1 MQFRI
6 NSAEEILRSRGI
18 QKGGRVQKFI
28 DNAVLQHV
36 DKYVPMRSGDLK
48 NLAKLTTVIGSGL
61 IRYEVP
67 YAKSNYYGNKGLG
80 NEGVAARNGS
90 RGLRGRL
97 WFERMKTACRDIIL
111 EGAARMAG
119 GRRR

>member
-6 NSAEEILRSRGI
+6 NSAEEILRSRDI

-28 DNAVLQHV
+28 DSEVLRHV
-36 DKYVPMRSGDLK
+36 DKYVPMRSGFLK
-48 NLAKLTTVIGSGL
+48 NCAKLASVIGSGI
-61 IRYEVP
+61 IRYTAP
-67 YAKSNYYGNKGLG
+67 YAKSNYYSNRGFGTQGTAQN
-80 NEGVAARNGS
+80 
-90 RGLRGRL
+90 GLRGRL
-97 WFERMKTACRDIIL
+97 WFERMKAVFRDIIL

>member
-28 DNAVLQHV
+28 DSEVLRHV
-36 DKYVPMRSGDLK
+36 DKYVPFRVGRLK
-48 NLAKLTTVIGSGL
+48 DSPKIPSAPTLGSG
-61 IRYEVP
+61 IIKYNTP
-67 YAKSNYYGNKGLG
+67 YAKSQYYGNQGFG
-80 NEGVAARNGS
+80 TQGTAQN
-90 RGLRGRL
+90 GLRGRL
-97 WFERMKTACRDIIL
+97 WFERMKAVYKDIIL
-111 EGAARMAG
+111 EAAARMAG

>member
-36 DKYVPMRSGDLK
+36 DKYVPERSGDLK

-67 YAKSNYYGNKGLG
+67 YAKSNYYSNRGFGTQGTAQN
-80 NEGVAARNGS
+80 
-90 RGLRGRL
+90 GLRGRL
-97 WFERMKTACRDIIL
+97 WFERMKTACRDIII

>member
-18 QKGGRVQKFI
+18 QKGGRVQKKV
-28 DNAVLQHV
+28 DSEVLRHV

-67 YAKSNYYGNKGLG
+67 YAKSNYYSNRGQGTQGTAQN
-80 NEGVAARNGS
+80 
-90 RGLRGRL
+90 GLRGRL
-97 WFERMKTACRDIIL
+97 WFERMKAVYKDIIL
-111 EGAARMAG
+111 EAAARMAG